1 MESTFII
8 PKTKSFLYLLGDI
21 ECSAVRVW
29 MAPVAA
35 KNLAKYSIVRFL
47 EALQYRENITY
58 LQLMTFSNKSIA
70 VSCSIKSIQWT
81 AFNQ

>member
-58 LQLMTFSNKSIA
+58 TVLATYDFLKQKH
-70 VSCSIKSIQWT
+70 SC
-81 AFNQ
+81 